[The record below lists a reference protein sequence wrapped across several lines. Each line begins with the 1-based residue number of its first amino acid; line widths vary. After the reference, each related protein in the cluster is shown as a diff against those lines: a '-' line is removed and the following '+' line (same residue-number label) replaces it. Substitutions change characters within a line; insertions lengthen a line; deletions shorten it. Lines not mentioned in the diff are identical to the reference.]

1 VLAPRHAGVLSM
13 FWKILTGAAKA
24 AFHLNRTATALGAAI
39 IITVSVHDF
48 LKKRRQQNDRSY

>member
-1 VLAPRHAGVLSM
+1 M